1 MRSLLSESWLT
12 ASLVLVV
19 VGLTIESVPLL
30 GLGALVLGAGG
41 AARLWSRL
49 SLEDVEYRRELSEH
63 RAFVGEDVHLTMHLT
78 NEKILPV
85 PWIEVRERLPD
96 ATPVIDSKTSPA
108 GMPGFVYL
116 TRTTALRSGD
126 RLEWPV
132 KLRTVSRGYHRLGP
146 ARLRSGDLFGLFE
159 REEYVGGQE
168 LLIVYPRTYS
178 LDDLGVV
185 SARPFGEHRG
195 GSRIFPDPIRVVG
208 VRDYIPGD
216 PLKQIDWNATARAN
230 RLQSR
235 LYEPSREHAL
245 IVALDVMTLEH
256 TWEGSDPVLLERG
269 VVVAASI
276 ARDAFERRAAIGVI
290 SNGAL
295 PDADRPVR
303 IGAGRRPDQLTRVL
317 EALAGTNPFAMHPL
331 SAELERRGE
340 ALSLGATIVVV
351 AALMSPDLAAT
362 LQRLTHEGH
371 TVHVVKTSDQP
382 WEQSLRSIPITEVA
396 TRMEALEEQ
405 AAAEDESE
413 PWTRSRVE
421 VVRVG
426 S

>member
-1 MRSLLSESWLT
+1 MRALLSESWLT
-12 ASLVLVV
+12 ASLLLVV
-19 VGLTIESVPLL
+19 IGLTIESVPLL

-41 AARLWSRL
+41 ASRLWSRL

-63 RAFVGEDVHLTMHLT
+63 RAFVGERVSLTMHLK
-78 NEKILPV
+78 NDKVLPV
-85 PWIEVRERLPD
+85 PWLEVRERLPD
-96 ATPVIDSKTSPA
+96 DAPVIDGRTSPA
-108 GMPGFVYL
+108 GTPGFVYL

-126 RLEWPV
+126 RLEWPIEM
-132 KLRTVSRGYHRLGP
+132 RTVTRGYQRMGP
-146 ARLRSGDLFGLFE
+146 ARLKSGDLFGLFE
-159 REEYVGGQE
+159 REEYHGGE
-168 LLIVYPRTYS
+168 DLLIVYPRTYPIG
-178 LDDLGVV
+178 DLGLA
-185 SARPFGEHRG
+185 SSRPFGEHRG

-216 PLKQIDWNATARAN
+216 PLKQIDWNATARAQ

-235 LYEPSREHAL
+235 LYEPSREYAL

-256 TWEGSDPVLLERG
+256 TWEGSDPVLLERA

-276 ARDAFERRAAIGVI
+276 ARDAFERKSAIGLI

-303 IGAGRRPDQLTRVL
+303 IGAGRRPDQLVRVL
-317 EALAGTNPFAMHPL
+317 EALAGANPFAMHPL
-331 SAELERRGE
+331 SAELERPGQ

-351 AALMSPDLAAT
+351 AALMPPDLSAT

-371 TVHVVKTSDQP
+371 TVHVVKTSEQP
-382 WEQSLRSIPITEVA
+382 WEQSLGTIPVTEVA

-405 AAAEDESE
+405 AAHEDESQ

-426 S
+426 R

>member
-1 MRSLLSESWLT
+1 MRALLTESWLT

-19 VGLTIESVPLL
+19 VGLMIESVPLL
-30 GLGALVLGAGG
+30 GLGALVVGAGG

-49 SLEDVEYRRELSEH
+49 SLEDVGYRRELSEH
-63 RAFVGEDVHLTMHLT
+63 RAFVGETINMTMHLT

-96 ATPVIDSKTSPA
+96 DAPVVDAKTAPA
-108 GMPGFVYL
+108 GTPGFVYL

-126 RLEWPV
+126 RIEWPV
-132 KLRTVSRGYHRLGP
+132 VLRTVARGYHRVGP

-159 REEYVGGQE
+159 REEYAGGEE
-168 LLIVYPRTYS
+168 LLIVYPRTYP

-216 PLKQIDWNATARAN
+216 PLKQIDWNATARARN

-317 EALAGTNPFAMHPL
+317 EALAGTNPFAMHRL
-331 SAELERRGE
+331 SRRTRAARRGRCRWGRP
-340 ALSLGATIVVV
+340 S
-351 AALMSPDLAAT
+351 SSWP
-362 LQRLTHEGH
+362 RSCRR
-371 TVHVVKTSDQP
+371 TSRP
-382 WEQSLRSIPITEVA
+382 RCSV
-396 TRMEALEEQ
+396 
-405 AAAEDESE
+405 
-413 PWTRSRVE
+413 
-421 VVRVG
+421 
-426 S
+426 

>member
-1 MRSLLSESWLT
+1 MRALLNESWLS
-12 ASLVLVV
+12 ASLLLVV
-19 VGLTIESVPLL
+19 LGLTIESVPLL

-49 SLEDVEYRRELSEH
+49 SLEDVGYRREVSEH
-63 RAFVGEDVHLTMHLT
+63 RAFVGERVQVTMHLT
-78 NEKILPV
+78 NEKVLPV

-96 ATPVIDSKTSPA
+96 DAPVVEGRTSPA
-108 GMPGFVYL
+108 GTPGFVYL
-116 TRTTALRSGD
+116 TRTTALRSAD
-126 RLEWPV
+126 RLEWPLE
-132 KLRTVSRGYHRLGP
+132 LRTVTRGYHRMGP
-146 ARLRSGDLFGLFE
+146 ARLKSGDLFGLFE
-159 REEYVGGQE
+159 REEYAGGQE
-168 LLIVYPRTYS
+168 TLIVYPRTYP
-178 LDDLGVV
+178 LEDLGVV

-216 PLKQIDWNATARAN
+216 PLKQIDWNATARAQ

-235 LYEPSREHAL
+235 LYEPSREHAM

-256 TWEGSDPVLLERG
+256 TWEGSDPVLLERA

-276 ARDAFERRAAIGVI
+276 ARDAFDRKSAIGLI

-331 SAELERRGE
+331 SSELERRGE

-351 AALMSPDLAAT
+351 AALMPPDLAAT
-362 LQRLTHEGH
+362 LQRLSHEGH
-371 TVHVVKTSDQP
+371 TVHVIKTSDQL
-382 WEQSLRSIPITEVA
+382 WDQALGSIPVTEVSS
-396 TRMEALEEQ
+396 RMEVLEEQ
-405 AAAEDESE
+405 AALEDETQ
-413 PWTRSRVE
+413 PWTRSRVQ